1 MTTWAPTP
9 NPWLTPNNANNT
21 ISVLSGNFNR
31 FSGNPD
37 YYLTVPWLK
46 DVMLRLVEAK
56 NEINAKKWE
65 KVVPTWFLRRAAMNS
80 ANTKVD
86 KSIKELEAEI
96 LNLNTSIKGFL
107 EAELGRN
114 IWADTPENLTTKLD
128 WIIQTKWSIEANIAT
143 KKAEK
148 DLYDSKIDD
157 IKALNQNR
165 AAKLKEHT
173 DLSNRQTS
181 LPIEISQK
189 RTDIGR
195 IQNDIA
201 ILTNELGIA
210 SPTSSRAISD
220 QLTQKEKDLKTN
232 EDDLLMMEGELSGI
246 QTKKDNIMTNI
257 WNQIEAI
264 IWKPWIPADLAN
276 YQKDM
281 EDKSNAL
288 QQQIA
293 PWKANLNNQELQKE
307 EIDRQFQIHQTNNP
321 NIVAIRSALV
331 AINADVNTMTPVVT
345 GKKSFGQRIT
355 NLRKS

>member
-1 MTTWAPTP
+1 MTTWAPAAAPT
-9 NPWLTPNNANNT
+9 WTPNNTNNT

-31 FSGNPD
+31 FSWNAD

-56 NEINAKKWE
+56 NEINAKRWE
-65 KVVPTWFLRRAAMNS
+65 KVVPTGFLRRVAINT
-80 ANTKVD
+80 ANHKVD
-86 KSIKELEAEI
+86 KSIKQLEAEI
-96 LNLNTSIKGFL
+96 LNLNASIKGFL
-107 EAELGRN
+107 EAELTRN
-114 IWADTPENLTTKLD
+114 IWAESPENLTAKLN
-128 WIIQTKWSIEANIAT
+128 WIIQTKWTIESNMAT

-148 DLYDSKIDD
+148 DLYDGKIAD
-157 IKALNQNR
+157 IKALNQTR
-165 AAKLKEHT
+165 AAKLIEHT
-173 DLSNRQTS
+173 DLSNRQTA

-189 RTDIGR
+189 RTDIAR
-195 IQNDIA
+195 IQREIN
-201 ILTNELGIA
+201 ILNNELGTA

-232 EDDLLMMEGELSGI
+232 ENDLLKMEGELSGI
-246 QTKKDNIMTNI
+246 QIKKDNIMTDI
-257 WNQIEAI
+257 WNQIETI
-264 IWKPWIPADLAN
+264 IWRPWTPADLAS

-293 PWKANLNNQELQKE
+293 PWQANLDNQKLQKD

-345 GKKSFGQRIT
+345 GKKTIGQRIT